1 MKRYPIIS
9 LLLLFI
15 VSATFAQ
22 VPMDENSGKFIY
34 KEVVQEEGTQPEFFI
49 RAVNWVNITYKNSA
63 SVTSVR
69 DPHTGLI
76 EGNHRFRLSY
86 TNADGVKT
94 DGEMI
99 LYHFKLQFK
108 EGRYR
113 YTFDEF
119 EVKKQSHFPMERW
132 ADPEDPDYRS
142 DLTQV
147 LNKVNDNISV
157 LIESLKETMKPPVV
171 VEEEEW

>member
-1 MKRYPIIS
+1 MRKYYIVS
-9 LLLLFI
+9 LLFLLI
-15 VSATFAQ
+15 ASASFAQ
-22 VPMDENSGKFIY
+22 VPMDENTGKFIY
-34 KEVVQEEGTQPEFFI
+34 NDVVQEKGTQQEFFN
-49 RAVNWVNITYKNSA
+49 RAVHWVNITYKNSA

-69 DPHTGLI
+69 DPQSGLI

-86 TNADGVKT
+86 TNADGIKT

-132 ADPEDPDYRS
+132 ADPEDQEYRS
-142 DLTQV
+142 DLAQV
-147 LNKVNDNISV
+147 LTKVNDNITE
-157 LIESLKETMKPPVV
+157 LIESLKENMKPPFVE
-171 VEEEEW
+171 VEEEW